1 MKSYFRFLSRNKVYT
16 FINVVGLSVSF
27 AFVIIIGLYSQMEFG
42 RDRWHKNADRIYV
55 TCNHYEKENETEEVG
70 HWALQPLLCPRF
82 PDIEASC
89 AIASERETVTLNNQE
104 KKEVQAMFTDASF
117 FQIFDFPLTM
127 GDRQT
132 VLTRPEDIVIT
143 DELATML
150 FGDSNPMGKTVVLR
164 DTMAFTVRGV
174 MKPLNHTYLRPAD
187 ILLPA
192 QCFPSANGAYN
203 DPTMNSFGN
212 WCAYFLAREGV
223 DLTKSQEAMQQVLA
237 QNVWIY
243 KPDFAFGPIRLQLKP
258 LKELYFSTIN
268 SAPFTIRGD
277 HKQSQ
282 MLFLGGLIILLFAV
296 MNYVNLTIAQ
306 SRFRMREMAMRR
318 LLGSQRWQVVARL
331 TAESI
336 LLSLVSLSLAV
347 LLVLLAVPYANQM
360 LRSVSTGMTWID
372 ENSNLQVDIIQSADL
387 LSPVVICGLV
397 AFALLL
403 GVVAGI
409 GPAWH
414 ISKARPIDIVK
425 GTPQVAHQR
434 KWLTSGQA
442 LSIIFQHV
450 ITIVLLG
457 VALTM
462 MLQMRHL
469 VSAPLGYNHERLME
483 IRAQQFGDPRMS
495 LMLDEVRKL
504 PCVEDAA
511 LGLGSPLHAGSN
523 NTYKVNGRTIAWQ
536 IFRETKSWMSMLDLK
551 IIADY
556 GTTGPNGVK
565 TYVTANA
572 LALHGLPDDARAFR
586 YNKDSVLTQIDGLIE
601 PIHLHNILETTY
613 EGRPQMVQ
621 LYQEPLI
628 KYCLMMRYQGDKHE
642 AKRQVGEVYRKVFE
656 CDMGNNFN
664 FYDDQLRSCYD
675 KEYRILSLVEVFTV
689 LAFLIAMLGLL
700 AMSTYYLQRHRKE
713 IAVRKAFG
721 AASGEVLRRLLSRFM
736 AYVVVAF
743 VIATPIIYYIGS
755 DWLSNFSYRIAL
767 SPWIFAVAGFTCFI
781 ISLLTV
787 VIQSWRAASEN
798 PVNNIKTE

>member
-1 MKSYFRFLSRNKVYT
+1 MKSYLKFLSRNKVYT
-16 FINVVGLSVSF
+16 LINVVGLSVSL

-55 TCNHYEKENETEEVG
+55 TCNHFEKENETEEVG

-89 AIASERETVTLNNQE
+89 AIASEREMVTLGNQE

-150 FGDSNPMGKTVVLR
+150 FGDSNPMGKTVILR

-174 MKPLNHTYLRPAD
+174 MKPLNHTYFRPAD

-223 DLTKSQEAMQQVLA
+223 DLTKSQEAMQQILA

-243 KPDFAFGPIRLQLKP
+243 KPDFAFGPIYLQLKP
-258 LKELYFSTIN
+258 LKELYFSTID

-331 TAESI
+331 IAESI

-347 LLVLLAVPYANQM
+347 LLVLLAEPFANQM
-360 LRSVSTGMTWID
+360 LRSVSTGMTWIED
-372 ENSNLQVDIIQSADL
+372 TSNLQIDIIQSADL

-403 GVVAGI
+403 GLVAGI

-425 GTPQVAHQR
+425 GTPQTAPQR

-469 VSAPLGYNHERLME
+469 VNAPLGYNHERLME
-483 IRAQQFGDPRMS
+483 VRAQQFGDPRMS

-504 PCVEDAA
+504 PCVEEAA

-523 NTYKVNGRTIAWQ
+523 NTCKVDGRTIAWQ
-536 IFRETKSWMSMLDLK
+536 IFRETPSWMSMLDLK
-551 IIADY
+551 VIADY

-565 TYVTANA
+565 TYVTPNA
-572 LALHGLPDDARAFR
+572 LQLYGLPDDARAFHC
-586 YNKDSVLTQIDGLIE
+586 NGDSVLTQIDGLIE
-601 PIHLHNILETTY
+601 PVHLHNILETTY
-613 EGRPQMVQ
+613 VGRPQMVQ

-628 KYCLMMRYQGDKHE
+628 YYCLMMRYQGDKYE
-642 AKRQVGEVYRKVFE
+642 AKRQVGEVYRRVFE
-656 CDMGNNFN
+656 CDMGDNFN

-675 KEYRILSLVEVFTV
+675 KEYRILPLVEVFTV
-689 LAFLIAMLGLL
+689 VAFLIAMLGLL
-700 AMSTYYLQRHRKE
+700 AMSTYYLQQHRKE
-713 IAVRKAFG
+713 IAVRKSFG
-721 AASGEVLRRLLSRFM
+721 AASSEVLCRLLSRFM
-736 AYVVVAF
+736 TYVVIAF
-743 VIATPIIYYIGS
+743 LIAIPIIYYIGN

-767 SPWIFAVAGFTCFI
+767 SPWIFAAAGSSCFI

-787 VIQSWRAASEN
+787 IIQSWRAASEN
-798 PVNNIKTE
+798 PVKNIKTE

>member
-1 MKSYFRFLSRNKVYT
+1 MTSYFRFLSRNKVYT
-16 FINVVGLSVSF
+16 LINVVGLSVSL

-55 TCNHYEKENETEEVG
+55 VCTHFEEGNENEEVG
-70 HWALQPLLCPRF
+70 HWAMQPLLCPRF
-82 PDIEASC
+82 PDVEASC
-89 AIASERETVTLNNQE
+89 AIAGGKETVTLGNQE
-104 KKEVQAMFTDASF
+104 KKEVQAMFADASF

-127 GDRQT
+127 GDRQR

-143 DELATML
+143 DEMATML
-150 FGDSNPMGKTVVLR
+150 FGDSNPMGKTVILR

-174 MKPLNHTYLRPAD
+174 MKSLNHTYLRPAD

-192 QCFPSANGAYN
+192 QHFSLSSYN
-203 DPTMNSFGN
+203 DAAMSSYGN
-212 WCAYFLAREGV
+212 WSVYFLAREGA
-223 DLTKSQEAMQQVLA
+223 DLTKSQAAMQQILA
-237 QNVWIY
+237 QNVWLF
-243 KPDFAFGPIRLQLKP
+243 KPDCIFGQAQLQLKP
-258 LKELYFSTIN
+258 LKELYFSNIN
-268 SAPFTIRGD
+268 SAPVTIRGD

-318 LLGSQRWQVVARL
+318 LLGSQRWQVMARL
-331 TAESI
+331 IAESI
-336 LLSLVSLSLAV
+336 LLSLASLLLAV
-347 LLVLLAVPYANQM
+347 WLVLLAVPYANQM
-360 LRSVSTGMTWID
+360 LRSVSTGMTWVD
-372 ENSNLQVDIIQSADL
+372 EDSNLQIDIIQSADL
-387 LSPVVICGLV
+387 LSPIVICGLV
-397 AFALLL
+397 VFALLL

-414 ISKARPIDIVK
+414 ISKAQPIDIVK
-425 GTPQVAHQR
+425 GTPQRAQQR
-434 KWLTSGQA
+434 NWRTSGQA
-442 LSIIFQHV
+442 LSIVFQHV

-457 VALTM
+457 LALTM
-462 MLQMRHL
+462 MLQIRHL
-469 VSAPLGYNHERLME
+469 VNAPLGYNYERLME
-483 IRAQQFGDPRMS
+483 VRAQQYGDPRMS

-511 LGLGSPLHAGSN
+511 LGLGNPLHAGSN
-523 NTYKVNGRTIAWQ
+523 NTYEIDGRTIAWQ
-536 IFRETKSWMSMLDLK
+536 IFRETPSWIKMLNLK
-551 IIADY
+551 VITDY

-565 TYVTANA
+565 TYVTPNA
-572 LALHGLPDDARAFR
+572 LALHGLPADARAFR
-586 YNKDSVLTQIDGLIE
+586 YNEDSVLTQIDGLIE

-613 EGRPQMVQ
+613 VGRPQMVK
-621 LYQEPLI
+621 LYPEPVI
-628 KYCLMMRYQGDKHE
+628 NYCLMMRYRGDKYE
-642 AKRQVGEVYRKVFE
+642 AKRQVGEVYKKLFE
-656 CDMGNNFN
+656 QDMENHFN

-675 KEYRILSLVEVFTV
+675 KEHRILSMVEVFTV
-689 LAFLIAMLGLL
+689 VAFMIAMLGLL
-700 AMSTYYLQRHRKE
+700 AMSTYYLQQHRKE

-721 AASGEVLRRLLSRFM
+721 AASSEVLCRLLSRFM

-743 VIATPIIYYIGS
+743 LIAIPIIYYIGN

-798 PVNNIKTE
+798 PVKNIKTE

>member
-1 MKSYFRFLSRNKVYT
+1 MKGFLRFLSRNKVYT
-16 FINVVGLSVSF
+16 LINVVGLSVSLS
-27 AFVIIIGLYSQMEFG
+27 FVIIIGLYSQMEFG

-89 AIASERETVTLNNQE
+89 AIASERETVTLGNHE
-104 KKEVQAMFTDASF
+104 KKEVQAMYTDASF

-132 VLTRPEDIVIT
+132 VLSRPEDIVIT
-143 DELATML
+143 DVLATTL

-164 DTMAFTVRGV
+164 DTVAFTVRGV

-192 QCFPSANGAYN
+192 QCFPAANGAYN

-212 WCAYFLAREGV
+212 WCVYFLARKGV

-237 QNVWIY
+237 QNVWLY
-243 KPDFAFGPIRLQLKP
+243 KPDNLFGPTHLLLKP
-258 LKELYFSTIN
+258 LKELYFSNIS
-268 SAPFTIRGD
+268 SARFTSRGD

-318 LLGSQRWQVVARL
+318 LLGSQRWQVAARL
-331 TAESI
+331 IAEST
-336 LLSLVSLSLAV
+336 LLSLASLLMAV
-347 LLVLLAVPYANQM
+347 WLVLLAMPYANQM
-360 LRSVSTGMTWID
+360 LRSVSKGMTWVGED
-372 ENSNLQVDIIQSADL
+372 SNLQTDIIQSADL
-387 LSPVVICGLV
+387 LSPTAICGLA

-414 ISKARPIDIVK
+414 LSKARPIDIVK
-425 GTPQVAHQR
+425 GTPQADR
-434 KWLTSGQA
+434 RRGWLTSGQA

-450 ITIVLLG
+450 ITMVLLG
-457 VALTM
+457 MAMTM
-462 MLQMRHL
+462 MQQMHHL
-469 VSAPLGYNHERLME
+469 ANAPLGYNHERLME
-483 IRAQQFGDPRMS
+483 VRASQFGDPRMK

-523 NTYKVNGRTIAWQ
+523 NTYMVDGRTIAWQ
-536 IFRETKSWMSMLDLK
+536 QFRETESWMRMLDLK
-551 IIADY
+551 LIADY

-565 TYVTANA
+565 TYVTPNA
-572 LALHGLPDDARAFR
+572 LALHGLPADARAFR
-586 YNKDSVLTQIDGLIE
+586 FNGDSVLTQVDGLIA

-621 LYQEPLI
+621 LHKEPLI
-628 KYCLMMRYQGDKHE
+628 NYCLMMRYQGDKNE
-642 AKRQVGEVYRKVFE
+642 AKRQVGEVYRKVYE
-656 CDMGNNFN
+656 CEMENNFN

-675 KEYRILSLVEVFTV
+675 KEHRILSLVEVFTV
-689 LAFLIAMLGLL
+689 VAFLIAMLGLL
-700 AMSTYYLQRHRKE
+700 AMSTYYLQKRRKE

-721 AASGEVLRRLLSRFM
+721 ATSSEVMCRLLCRFM

-743 VIATPIIYYIGS
+743 VIAAPIIYYIGN

-767 SPWIFAVAGFTCFI
+767 SPRIFAVAGLSCFI
-781 ISLLTV
+781 FSLLTV
-787 VIQSWRAASEN
+787 VIQSWHAASEN
-798 PVNNIKTE
+798 PINNIKTE

>member
-1 MKSYFRFLSRNKVYT
+1 MKSYLKFLSRNKLYT
-16 FINVVGLSVSF
+16 FINVMGLSVSM
-27 AFVIIIGLYSQMEFG
+27 AFVIIIGLYSLMEFG
-42 RDRWHKNADRIYV
+42 RDRWHRNADRIYV

-82 PDIEASC
+82 PDVEASC
-89 AIASERETVTLNNQE
+89 AIASERETVTLSNQE

-143 DELATML
+143 DELATAL

-164 DTMAFTVRGV
+164 DTVAFTVRGV

-187 ILLPA
+187 ILLSA
-192 QCFPSANGAYN
+192 QWFPSANGAYN
-203 DPTMNSFGN
+203 DPAMNSYGN
-212 WCAYFLAREGV
+212 WSLYFLAREGA
-223 DLTKSQEAMQQVLA
+223 DLTKSQKAMQQVLA
-237 QNVWIY
+237 QNVWLF
-243 KPDFAFGPIRLQLKP
+243 KPDCIFGQAHLQLKP
-258 LKELYFSTIN
+258 LKELYFSNIN
-268 SAPFTIRGD
+268 SAPSTIRGD

-425 GTPQVAHQR
+425 GTPQTMHQR

-442 LSIIFQHV
+442 LSIVFQHV
-450 ITIVLLG
+450 ITMVLLA

-469 VSAPLGYNHERLME
+469 VNAPLGYNHERLME
-483 IRAQQFGDPRMS
+483 VRAQQFGDPRMK
-495 LMLDEVRKL
+495 LLLDEVRKL

-523 NTYKVNGRTIAWQ
+523 NTYEKDGRTIAWQ
-536 IFRETKSWMSMLDLK
+536 LFRETESWMKMLDLK
-551 IIADY
+551 VITDY
-556 GTTGPNGVK
+556 GTTGRGGVK
-565 TYVTANA
+565 TYVTPNA
-572 LALHGLPDDARAFR
+572 LALHGLPADARAFR
-586 YNKDSVLTQIDGLIE
+586 YCEDSVLTQIDGLIE
-601 PIHLHNILETTY
+601 PLHLHNILETTY

-621 LYQEPLI
+621 LYKEPVI
-628 KYCLMMRYQGDKHE
+628 NYCLMMRYQGDKYE
-642 AKRQVGEVYRKVFE
+642 AKRQVGELYRKVFGL
-656 CDMGNNFN
+656 DMENYFN

-675 KEYRILSLVEVFTV
+675 KEHRILSLVEVFTV
-689 LAFLIAMLGLL
+689 VAFLIAILGLL

-721 AASGEVLRRLLSRFM
+721 AASSEVLCQLLSRFM

-743 VIATPIIYYIGS
+743 VIAVPIIYYIGS
-755 DWLSNFSYRIAL
+755 EWLSQFSYRIAL
-767 SPWIFAVAGFTCFI
+767 SPWIFVVAGLACFI

-798 PVNNIKTE
+798 PVKNIKTE

>member
-16 FINVVGLSVSF
+16 LINVVGLSVSL

-55 TCNHYEKENETEEVG
+55 VCTHFEEGNENEEVG
-70 HWALQPLLCPRF
+70 HWAMQPLLCPRF
-82 PDIEASC
+82 PDVEASC
-89 AIASERETVTLNNQE
+89 AIAGGKETVTLGNQE
-104 KKEVQAMFTDASF
+104 KKEVQAMFADASF

-127 GDRQT
+127 GERQR

-143 DELATML
+143 DEMATML
-150 FGDSNPMGKTVVLR
+150 FGDSNPMGKTVILR

-174 MKPLNHTYLRPAD
+174 MKSLNHTYLRPAD

-192 QCFPSANGAYN
+192 QHFSLSSYN
-203 DPTMNSFGN
+203 DAAMSSYGN
-212 WCAYFLAREGV
+212 WSVYFLAREGA
-223 DLTKSQEAMQQVLA
+223 DLTKSQAAMQQILA
-237 QNVWIY
+237 QNVWLF
-243 KPDFAFGPIRLQLKP
+243 KPDCIFGQAQLQLKP
-258 LKELYFSTIN
+258 LKELYFSNIN
-268 SAPFTIRGD
+268 SAPVTIRGD

-331 TAESI
+331 IAESI
-336 LLSLVSLSLAV
+336 MLSLASLSLAV
-347 LLVLLAVPYANQM
+347 WLVLLAVPYANQM
-360 LRSVSTGMTWID
+360 LRSVSTGMTWVD
-372 ENSNLQVDIIQSADL
+372 EDSNLQIDIIQSADL

-425 GTPQVAHQR
+425 GTPQTVHQR
-434 KWLTSGQA
+434 KWLTSGRA
-442 LSIIFQHV
+442 LSIVFQHV
-450 ITIVLLG
+450 ITMVLLA

-469 VSAPLGYNHERLME
+469 VNAPLGYNHERLME
-483 IRAQQFGDPRMS
+483 VRPQQYGDPRMS

-523 NTYKVNGRTIAWQ
+523 NTYEIDGRTIAWQ
-536 IFRETKSWMSMLDLK
+536 IFRETPSWMKMLDLK
-551 IIADY
+551 IITDY

-565 TYVTANA
+565 TYVTPNA
-572 LALHGLPDDARAFR
+572 LALHGLPADARAFR
-586 YNKDSVLTQIDGLIE
+586 YNEDSVLTQIDGLIE
-601 PIHLHNILETTY
+601 PLHLHNILETTY
-613 EGRPQMVQ
+613 VGRPQMVK
-621 LYQEPLI
+621 LYPEPVI
-628 KYCLMMRYQGDKHE
+628 NYCLMMRYRGDKYE
-642 AKRQVGEVYRKVFE
+642 AKRQVGEVYKKLFE
-656 CDMGNNFN
+656 HDMENHFN

-675 KEYRILSLVEVFTV
+675 KEHRILSMVEVFTV
-689 LAFLIAMLGLL
+689 VAFLIAMLGLL
-700 AMSTYYLQRHRKE
+700 AMSTYYLQQHRKE
-713 IAVRKAFG
+713 IAVHKAFG
-721 AASGEVLRRLLSRFM
+721 AASSEVLRRLLSRFM

-743 VIATPIIYYIGS
+743 LIAIPIIYYIGN
-755 DWLSNFSYRIAL
+755 DWLSQFSYRIAL
-767 SPWIFAVAGFTCFI
+767 SPWIFAVAGLACLI

>member
-1 MKSYFRFLSRNKVYT
+1 MKSFFRFLSRNKGYT
-16 FINVVGLSVSF
+16 LINVVGLSVSL

-42 RDRWHKNADRIYV
+42 RDRWHKNVDRIYV

-89 AIASERETVTLNNQE
+89 AIASEREMVTLGNQE
-104 KKEVQAMFTDASF
+104 KKEVQVMFTDASF

-143 DELATML
+143 EEMATML

-174 MKPLNHTYLRPAD
+174 MKPLNHTYLRPTD

-192 QCFPSANGAYN
+192 QCFPSTNGAYN
-203 DPTMNSFGN
+203 DPTMSSYGN
-212 WCAYFLAREGV
+212 WSVYFMAREGA
-223 DLTKSQEAMQQVLA
+223 DLTKSQEAMQQVMA
-237 QNVWIY
+237 QNVWLF
-243 KPDFAFGPIRLQLKP
+243 KPDCIFGQSHLQLKP
-258 LKELYFSTIN
+258 LKELYFSSIN

-306 SRFRMREMAMRR
+306 SRYRMREMAMRR

-331 TAESI
+331 IAESI
-336 LLSLVSLSLAV
+336 LLSLASLSLAV

-360 LRSVSTGMTWID
+360 LRSVSMGMTWID
-372 ENSNLQVDIIQSADL
+372 EDTIHQIDIIQSTDL
-387 LSPVVICGLV
+387 LSPFIICGLV
-397 AFALLL
+397 VFALLL

-425 GTPQVAHQR
+425 GMPQTASLR
-434 KWLTSGQA
+434 GWRTSGQA
-442 LSIIFQHV
+442 LSIVFQHV
-450 ITIVLLG
+450 ITMVLVA

-469 VSAPLGYNHERLME
+469 VNAPLGYNHERLME
-483 IRAQQFGDPRMS
+483 VRAPQYGDPRMS
-495 LMLDEVRKL
+495 LLLDEVRKL
-504 PCVEDAA
+504 PCVENAA

-523 NTYKVNGRTIAWQ
+523 DTYEIDGRTIAWQ
-536 IFRETKSWMSMLDLK
+536 LFRETESWMRMLDLK
-551 IIADY
+551 LIADY

-565 TYVTANA
+565 TYVTPNA
-572 LALHGLPDDARAFR
+572 LALHGLPADARAFR
-586 YNKDSVLTQIDGLIE
+586 YNEDSVLTQIDGLIE
-601 PIHLHNILETTY
+601 PLHLHNILETTY
-613 EGRPQMVQ
+613 EGRPQMVK
-621 LYQEPLI
+621 LYKEPI
-628 KYCLMMRYQGDKHE
+628 INSCLMMRYQGDKRE
-642 AKRQVGEVYRKVFE
+642 AKRQVGKVYRKVFE
-656 CDMGNNFN
+656 CDMENNFN
-664 FYDDQLRSCYD
+664 FYDDQLSSCYD
-675 KEYRILSLVEVFTV
+675 KEYRILSLVEVFTIV
-689 LAFLIAMLGLL
+689 AFLIAMLGLL
-700 AMSTYYLQRHRKE
+700 AMSTYYLQQHRKE

-721 AASGEVLRRLLSRFM
+721 GTSNEVLCRLLSRLM
-736 AYVVVAF
+736 AYVIVAF
-743 VIATPIIYYIGS
+743 IIATPITYYIIN
-755 DWLSNFSYRIAL
+755 DWLSNFSYRITL
-767 SPWIFAVAGFTCFI
+767 SPWIFTAAGFTCII

-787 VIQSWRAASEN
+787 IVQSWRAASEN
-798 PVNNIKTE
+798 PINNIKTE

>member
-16 FINVVGLSVSF
+16 LINVAGLSVSL

-55 TCNHYEKENETEEVG
+55 TCSHFEKENETEEVG
-70 HWALQPLLCPRF
+70 HWALQPLLCPHF

-89 AIASERETVTLNNQE
+89 AIASGKETVTLGNQE

-117 FQIFDFPLTM
+117 FKIFDFPLTM

-150 FGDSNPMGKTVVLR
+150 FGDSNPMGKTVILR

-174 MKPLNHTYLRPAD
+174 IKPLNHTYLRPAD

-192 QCFPSANGAYN
+192 QCFPSTNGAYN

-212 WCAYFLAREGV
+212 WCTYFLAREGV

-237 QNVWIY
+237 QNVWLF
-243 KPDFAFGPIRLQLKP
+243 KPDNVFGPIRLQLKP
-258 LKELYFSTIN
+258 LKELYFSNIS

-331 TAESI
+331 IVESV
-336 LLSLVSLSLAV
+336 LLSLASLSLAV

-360 LRSVSTGMTWID
+360 LRSVSMGMTWLD
-372 ENSNLQVDIIQSADL
+372 EDTNLQIDIIQSADL
-387 LSPVVICGLV
+387 LSPHVICGLV
-397 AFALLL
+397 VFALLL

-414 ISKARPIDIVK
+414 ISKAQPIDIVK
-425 GTPQVAHQR
+425 GTPKTAPRR

-462 MLQMRHL
+462 MQQMRHL

-483 IRAQQFGDPRMS
+483 VRAQQFGDPRMS

-523 NTYKVNGRTIAWQ
+523 STYKVDGRTIAWQ
-536 IFRETKSWMSMLDLK
+536 IFRETPSWMKMLDLK
-551 IIADY
+551 VITDY

-565 TYVTANA
+565 TYVTPNA
-572 LALHGLPDDARAFR
+572 LQLHGLPDDARAFR

-613 EGRPQMVQ
+613 EGRPQMVK
-621 LYQEPLI
+621 LYQEPI
-628 KYCLMMRYQGDKHE
+628 INYCLMMRYRGDKYE

-656 CDMGNNFN
+656 SDMENHFN

-675 KEYRILSLVEVFTV
+675 KEHRILSMVEVFTV
-689 LAFLIAMLGLL
+689 VAFLIAMLGLL
-700 AMSTYYLQRHRKE
+700 AMSSYYLQQHRKE

-721 AASGEVLRRLLSRFM
+721 AASSEVLRRLLSRFM

-743 VIATPIIYYIGS
+743 LIAIPITYYIGS
-755 DWLSNFSYRIAL
+755 DWLTNFSYRITL
-767 SPWIFAVAGFTCFI
+767 SPWIFAVAGSACLI

-787 VIQSWRAASEN
+787 VIQSWRAATEN

>member
-1 MKSYFRFLSRNKVYT
+1 MKSFFRFLSRNKRYT
-16 FINVVGLSVSF
+16 LINVVGLSVSL

-42 RDRWHKNADRIYV
+42 RDRWHKNVDRIYV

-89 AIASERETVTLNNQE
+89 AIASEREMVTLGNQE
-104 KKEVQAMFTDASF
+104 KKEVQVMFTDASF

-143 DELATML
+143 DELAKTL

-164 DTMAFTVRGV
+164 DTVAFTVRGV

-212 WCAYFLAREGV
+212 WCVYFLAREGV
-223 DLTKSQEAMQQVLA
+223 DLTKSQDAMQQVLA
-237 QNVWIY
+237 QNVWLF
-243 KPDFAFGPIRLQLKP
+243 KPDNAFGPVHLQLKP
-258 LKELYFSTIN
+258 LRELYFSSIN
-268 SAPFTIRGD
+268 SNPFTIRGD

-331 TAESI
+331 IAESI
-336 LLSLVSLSLAV
+336 LLSLASLLLAV
-347 LLVLLAVPYANQM
+347 WQVLLAIPYANQM
-360 LRSVSTGMTWID
+360 LRSVSTGMTWVED
-372 ENSNLQVDIIQSADL
+372 HSNLQIDIIQPADL
-387 LSPVVICGLV
+387 LSPAVICGLV
-397 AFALLL
+397 VFALLL

-425 GTPQVAHQR
+425 GTPQAAHQR
-434 KWLTSGQA
+434 GWLTSGQA

-450 ITIVLLG
+450 ITMVLLG

-462 MLQMRHL
+462 MQQMRHL
-469 VSAPLGYNHERLME
+469 VNAPLGYNNERLME
-483 IRAQQFGDPRMS
+483 VRASQFGDPRMK

-523 NTYKVNGRTIAWQ
+523 NTYEVDGRTIAWQ
-536 IFRETKSWMSMLDLK
+536 QFRETESWMRMLDLK
-551 IIADY
+551 LIADY

-565 TYVTANA
+565 TYVTPNA
-572 LALHGLPDDARAFR
+572 LALHGLPADARAFR
-586 YNKDSVLTQIDGLIE
+586 FTGDSVLTQIDGLIN

-621 LYQEPLI
+621 LYKEPLI
-628 KYCLMMRYQGDKHE
+628 GYCLMMRYQGDKNE

-656 CDMGNNFN
+656 CDMDNNFN

-675 KEYRILSLVEVFTV
+675 KEHRILSLVEVFTV
-689 LAFLIAMLGLL
+689 VAFLIAMLGLL
-700 AMSTYYLQRHRKE
+700 AMSVYYLQKRRKE

-721 AASGEVLRRLLSRFM
+721 GTSNEVLCRLLSRFM
-736 AYVVVAF
+736 AYVIVAF
-743 VIATPIIYYIGS
+743 IIAAPIIYYIGN

-767 SPWIFAVAGFTCFI
+767 SPWIFAVAGFSCFI
-781 ISLLTV
+781 FSLLTV
-787 VIQSWRAASEN
+787 IIQSWRAASEN
-798 PVNNIKTE
+798 PINNIKTE